1 MKQYVKYLIQINLKL
16 SSLLKTLMLMLKKK
30 NDPIE
35 TGYMK
40 LDLF

>member
-1 MKQYVKYLIQINLKL
+1 
-16 SSLLKTLMLMLKKK
+16 MLMLKKK

-40 LDLF
+40 LDLFWSAQTKLSLSMKCRVQLHW